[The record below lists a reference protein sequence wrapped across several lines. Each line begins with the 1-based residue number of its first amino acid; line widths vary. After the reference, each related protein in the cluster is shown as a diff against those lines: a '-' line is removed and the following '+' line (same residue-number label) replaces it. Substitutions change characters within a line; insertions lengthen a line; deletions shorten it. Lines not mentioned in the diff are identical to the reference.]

1 MMAMAFLRTLRRLIA
16 LALTVAVGLTLTL
29 VYLLPRMPPQDL
41 PWKPLDLDAPVG
53 RATAG
58 KIAALEGKAC
68 LVKLDA
74 AEIAYRPLPDTR
86 HGQCGLDDGVAWG
99 RGGLRTIRYRPDRPA
114 LACPLAAALVLWER
128 EVVQPDAIRLLGRR
142 VVSIEHF
149 GSYSCRRMYGRAT
162 GDWSEHARAR
172 AIDVAGFVL
181 DDGRRITVARD
192 WTKRGPESRFLHAV
206 RDGGCR
212 LFATVL
218 SPDYN
223 AAHRDHLHLDEAKRG
238 VLWRACR

>member
-1 MMAMAFLRTLRRLIA
+1 MAFLRFLRRSIA
-16 LALTVAVGLTLTL
+16 LALTLAVGLTLVL
-29 VYLLPRMPPQDL
+29 VYLLPRVPPQDL
-41 PWKPLDLDAPVG
+41 PWTPLDLDAPIG

-58 KIAALEGKAC
+58 KIAALDGAAC

-74 AEIAYRPLPDTR
+74 ANIAYRALPDTR
-86 HGQCGLDDGVAWG
+86 RGQCGLDDGIAWTP
-99 RGGLRTIRYRPDRPA
+99 GGLRTIRYRPAQPP
-114 LACPLAAALVLWER
+114 LACPLATALTLWER
-128 EVVQPDAIRLLGRR
+128 EVLQPQAIRTLGAR

-149 GSYSCRRMYGRAT
+149 GSYSCRRMYGRT
-162 GDWSEHARAR
+162 SGNWSEHARAR

-181 DDGRRITVARD
+181 QDGQRITVARD
-192 WTKRGPESRFLHAV
+192 WTRPGKKSRFLHGI

-238 VLWRACR
+238 RVWRACR